1 MRPLASR
8 FLLWRFPAAV
18 AVAATIVFAAGFW
31 LALRGASGAPLGAP
45 PGSPPPATK
54 PTLPTSG
61 RILLVLGDSLARG
74 TGGESGRGFARE
86 VLEGLKRR
94 GAAEIANL
102 AVNGAESDEVR
113 ELVSHENVRT
123 LAANAGW
130 ILVSAG
136 GNDLSHAVPRAA
148 DGPAAPVE
156 SVTRARD
163 RFAGNLREILDALR
177 AANPRAPIRVLGL
190 YDPFEGPDPAARLG
204 ASVVARWNGVA
215 QEVTLEYPDVVLVAT
230 FDLFEGRP
238 DRLALDHFHPNR
250 EGYSAIAARVLQT
263 IP

>member
-8 FLLWRFPAAV
+8 VLLWRLP
-18 AVAATIVFAAGFW
+18 ATIAVIATLVFGAGFW
-31 LALRGASGAPLGAP
+31 LALRSASGTPLGTP
-45 PGSPPPATK
+45 PGPPRAATTA
-54 PTLPTSG
+54 TLPASG

-74 TGGESGRGFARE
+74 TGDETGRGFARE
-86 VLEGLKRR
+86 VLDGLKRR
-94 GAAEIANL
+94 GPAELANL

-130 ILVSAG
+130 ILVSVG

-148 DGPAAPVE
+148 DGPATPIE

-163 RFAGNLREILDALR
+163 RFTSNLREILDTLR
-177 AANPRAPIRVLGL
+177 EANPRAPIRVLGL
-190 YDPFEGPDPAARLG
+190 YDPFEGSDAGARLG
-204 ASVVARWNGVA
+204 ASVIARWNAVSEETA
-215 QEVTLEYPDVVLVAT
+215 LQYPGVVLVPT
-230 FDLFEGRP
+230 FDLFQGRA

-250 EGYSAIAARVLQT
+250 EGYAAIATRVLQT
-263 IP
+263 LP